1 MAGSPFASRLRRLLD
16 AGSSRIDF
24 TRPAARILLVVLALA
39 AVAALAGGI
48 WFAYLDSR
56 TVTVNY
62 SDLRQAYVA
71 RVREKIQVAAD
82 AAVDE
87 RSRLGAATPLK
98 LRIVVDPNGALMSA
112 TVVESSGNRAVD
124 DLALRV
130 VKASAPFEDFPPL
143 MRRYTT
149 SVEILGTFNLH

>member
-1 MAGSPFASRLRRLLD
+1 MTGNELGNRLRRFVE
-16 AGSSRIDF
+16 AGSARIDF
-24 TRPAARILLVVLALA
+24 TRPAARALLVVLALA
-39 AVAALAGGI
+39 AVAALAGGV

-56 TVTVNY
+56 TTSVNY

-87 RSRLGAATPLK
+87 RSRLGAATPFK
-98 LRIVVDPNGALMSA
+98 LRIVVNPSGALISA
-112 TVVESSGNRAVD
+112 HVVESSGNRAVD

-130 VKASAPFEDFPPL
+130 VRESAPFEDFPPL

-149 SVEILGTFNLH
+149 SVEIFGTFNFH